1 MDRKNILFTLLD
13 SWGMEKD
20 ILKYFYLLMEKEIEK
35 LCVRN
40 IPLEIEL
47 IYNEFSKTSITIK
60 IKFLSEKEIEYKQ
73 ITFSKE
79 DTIKSLRLKNSLN
92 KSSYLVKGFSF
103 APYIPLVISTFNFLD
118 PGPNHKEEISFSEFF
133 NTIKLFTK

>member
-92 KSSYLVKGFSF
+92 LAKGFSF
-103 APYIPLVISTFNFLD
+103 APYIPLVVSTFNFLD
-118 PGPNHKEEISFSEFF
+118 PSPNHKEEISFSEFF